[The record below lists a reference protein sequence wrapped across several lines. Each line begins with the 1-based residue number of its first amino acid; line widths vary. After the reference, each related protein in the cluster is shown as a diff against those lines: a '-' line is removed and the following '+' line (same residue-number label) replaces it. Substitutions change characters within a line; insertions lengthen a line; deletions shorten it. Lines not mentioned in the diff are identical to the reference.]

1 MSQPESSKPRKQR
14 KFLFTAPIHLKR
26 KMLSSHLSKALREKY
41 KKRSMPVRK
50 GDEVL
55 IMRGKFKGKIGKI
68 SRIDLKKQRV
78 YIDGVSRKRTVGTEV
93 LVPIPSSNVQI
104 TNLNLDDKRRVK
116 ILERRGVKVG

>member
-55 IMRGKFKGKIGKI
+55 IMRGKFKGKTGKI